1 MTNYEWLV
9 KENRLTEFIG
19 GITGLT
25 NEEFAETWKMS
36 FDRIEMNSTAEI
48 VNWLQSE
55 HKATKWVRLDEVLKA
70 FNRGNVRLIL
80 SDINKL
86 ETKEIED
93 EV

>member
-1 MTNYEWLV
+1 MTNYEWLC
-9 KENRLTEFIG
+9 KENKLVEFLDDI
-19 GITGLT
+19 
-25 NEEFAETWKMS
+25 S
-36 FDRIEMNSTAEI
+36 NSS
-48 VNWLQSE
+48 VNDISEKWHINVNSAFWLEDVRDWLQSE